1 MSHKIALLR
10 SERRNEY
17 PNKNYYGVH
26 LPLCEGK
33 KKNKNQKKPNFCYI
47 EESTPY
53 LLLPLCLETHSGW
66 ETPLENLDT
75 T

>member
-1 MSHKIALLR
+1 MSIQIKIIM
-10 SERRNEY
+10 EY
-17 PNKNYYGVH
+17 TSLFARG
-26 LPLCEGK
+26 
-33 KKNKNQKKPNFCYI
+33 KKNKNQKKPDFCCI